1 MQPETD
7 RVPLLSYHLE
17 LNGWGLGLLER
28 PRTPLSL
35 ELRGRSFGLMGGAPD
50 LFQNQYRPGLR

>member
-17 LNGWGLGLLER
+17 LNGWSRLGLIER
-28 PRTPLSL
+28 P
-35 ELRGRSFGLMGGAPD
+35 
-50 LFQNQYRPGLR
+50 